1 MRLIFTFFVSNIPL
15 ANIADIKKYSVV
27 HIIDRLHTG
36 GAERVLVTLA
46 NIFYQH
52 GHAVTV
58 ITLVEQGPLAEQLLP
73 GIHQINLGRQQKL
86 NPITMYRLVQ
96 AIKNIDIVHVHSSFN
111 MRYVFLA
118 GKLFNLQKP
127 IFFHEH
133 FGDIDIDTSVKWH
146 QRYIYPK
153 TIMICVSRRIAEWAL
168 QHLPVDARNV
178 FVLHNIV
185 VKKESVPKRMV
196 QDNGY
201 TKLVIVSNIRR
212 TKNIEFAIELLNRL
226 KKSDP
231 CSLTIIG
238 KKVDTAYYDEL
249 TALIEKHQLQNSV
262 HILDGVDEVQT
273 LLHEFDIAVHTAKSE
288 SGPLV
293 LIEYLA
299 QNLPFVT
306 FNTGETV
313 LQVKDELLG
322 YVAQSFDVKE
332 WVDKIEQILLQ
343 ERETTEQLLQRIF
356 EKQFS
361 TEAYYQQC
369 LKIYSAH
376 ATTPSA
382 P

>member
-1 MRLIFTFFVSNIPL
+1 M
-15 ANIADIKKYSVV
+15 ANTADIKKYSVV

-46 NIFYQH
+46 NIFHQQ

-58 ITLVEQGPLAEQLLP
+58 ITLVEQGPLAAQLLP

-86 NPITMYRLVQ
+86 NPVTMYRLVQ

-118 GKLFNLQKP
+118 GKLFNLQKA

-185 VKKESVPKRMV
+185 VKKEGLPKRMA
-196 QDNGY
+196 QNNGY
-201 TKLVIVSNIRR
+201 TKLVIVSNIRP

-226 KKSDP
+226 KQSRP
-231 CSLTIIG
+231 CTLTIIG

-249 TALIEKHQLQNSV
+249 MALIEKYQLRNSV

-299 QNLPFVT
+299 QSLPFVT
-306 FNTGETV
+306 YNTGETV
-313 LQVKDELLG
+313 LQVRDELPG
-322 YVAQSFDVKE
+322 CIAQTFELEE
-332 WVDKIEQILLQ
+332 WENKIEQILLQ
-343 ERETTEQLLQRIF
+343 EREITEQQLQTIF
-356 EKQFS
+356 ERQFS
-361 TEAYYQQC
+361 TEAYYQHC
-369 LKIYSAH
+369 MKIYNAPSAH
-376 ATTPSA
+376 
-382 P
+382 